1 MKLLEELR
9 DAGQGRDL
17 GELLRRIPYASF
29 LGLQVEMQGDE
40 VITVLPFAEHLVGNP
55 NLPALHGGMIGAML
69 EMTSVL
75 QLLYD
80 ASCARLPKTIDVSFD
95 FLRFARC
102 TTTYG
107 RANRHPPRASGRQCA
122 QRTLAG
128 ESRHADCPQPRTLPA
143 VAAGRRCRTH

>member
-1 MKLLEELR
+1 MKLLAELR
-9 DAGQGRDL
+9 DAGKGRDL
-17 GELLRRIPYASF
+17 GELLSRIPYASF
-29 LGLQVEMQGDE
+29 LGLQVEILGDE
-40 VITVLPFAEHLVGNP
+40 VVTVLPFAEHLVGNP

-80 ASCARLPKTIDVSFD
+80 ASCERLPKTIDVSFD

-107 RANRHPPRASGRQCA
+107 RAIVTRR
-122 QRTLAG
+122 
-128 ESRHADCPQPRTLPA
+128 
-143 VAAGRRCRTH
+143 GRRVANVRSELWQENRGTPIALSHGHFLLSPLAEGVGR